1 MDNETH
7 WFPLEFITAIHG
19 ANLDAES
26 LPQSSPVPSPG
37 QEEAAAFSEAEQP
50 DDSASEVE
58 GWLLALDS
66 QGHEKKPK
74 RPQPPFMIFLMI
86 LGGPKTELPIAQMK
100 SKKATVVGTLKEHGL
115 KTGTCSMKR
124 QASQHE
130 QMLSNQRL
138 MHIGIIWDNYHPSDP
153 CSARVVLACCGTE
166 VAMSSRVLGGLWAVE
181 DLVI

>member
-1 MDNETH
+1 MTKNRTPH
-7 WFPLEFITAIHG
+7 CP
-19 ANLDAES
+19 N
-26 LPQSSPVPSPG
+26 
-37 QEEAAAFSEAEQP
+37 
-50 DDSASEVE
+50 EVE
-58 GWLLALDS
+58 EGNS
-66 QGHEKKPK
+66 
-74 RPQPPFMIFLMI
+74 
-86 LGGPKTELPIAQMK
+86 
-100 SKKATVVGTLKEHGL
+100 VGTLKEHGL